1 MNPVDHER
9 RMTMKD
15 ITRFIERSRW
25 KVKEN
30 YVYSTTK
37 LSERYRNFISC
48 KIRGEL
54 EVTPK
59 LQEAICDYILFE
71 LQRINKNSNLDIIF
85 MVSEEVIKNK
95 PIIYILVEHD
105 EDLTSQHLTKQ
116 LERIDFILP
125 TVLYSHH
132 RIPTVDN
139 LRPIMQPNS
148 IDITK
153 IIRPENYYTVF
164 SRLEDRR
171 FQDINNNNL
180 FYYYDFR
187 QHYFNLVEPKI
198 TMPNTSNQLNVLD
211 KLQDYFNEMILTQT
225 KFKTEL
231 KHTGYRRNIYLL
243 SPNPTVE

>member
-1 MNPVDHER
+1 
-9 RMTMKD
+9 MKD

-85 MVSEEVIKNK
+85 MVSEEIIKNK

>member
-1 MNPVDHER
+1 MKEITKFTER
-9 RMTMKD
+9 N
-15 ITRFIERSRW
+15 RW

-30 YVYSTTK
+30 YVCSTAK
-37 LSERYRNFISC
+37 LSERYGNLITCR
-48 KIRGEL
+48 IRGEL

-105 EDLTSQHLTKQ
+105 EDLTSQHLTRQ

-132 RIPTVDN
+132 RIPTADN

-148 IDITK
+148 IDIIKITK
-153 IIRPENYYTVF
+153 PEHYYKVF
-164 SRLEDRR
+164 SKLEGKR
-171 FQDINNNNL
+171 FHNNNL

-225 KFKTEL
+225 KFRTEL